1 MEEALGEELGQGRA
15 PRGLGQGRAPRG
27 LAYLIDL
34 ACGRGSGRG
43 SGSGSGSAA
52 AAVDTASGSAAE
64 GCVGL
69 ILYGGRISQTVLN
82 KNRL

>member
-1 MEEALGEELGQGRA
+1 MEELGQGRA
-15 PRGLGQGRAPRG
+15 PRGLAF
-27 LAYLIDL
+27 LIDL
-34 ACGRGSGRG
+34 ACGRG